1 MYIRKK
7 LLDKAIAKSCKH
19 QKKISFQNYLCG
31 LGSVR
36 EKKLLLLGVGF
47 D

>member
-1 MYIRKK
+1 MYIRKN
-7 LLDKAIAKSCKH
+7 LLDKAIAKVVNI
-19 QKKISFQNYLCG
+19 KKFSFQNYLCG

-36 EKKLLLLGVGF
+36 EKNLLLGVGF